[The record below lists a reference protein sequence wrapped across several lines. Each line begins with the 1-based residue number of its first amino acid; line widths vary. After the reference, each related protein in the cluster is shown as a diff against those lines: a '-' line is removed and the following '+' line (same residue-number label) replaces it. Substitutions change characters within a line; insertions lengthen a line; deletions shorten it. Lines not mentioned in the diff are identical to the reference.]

1 MSLVSELPGIVA
13 ETALTRSTGGNVRLV
28 DEESRMQVEILTP
41 VPVVAIR
48 LGRGGVSHA
57 PGLRK
62 DKDKKGRKDKDKKG
76 LEFICD
82 YLLVVELNGNTH
94 AVLVELKKTWQCK
107 AKEQLRRSLPL
118 LEYLRSACEVEY
130 ESGRDGTRIS
140 TGYLII
146 CEKRPLDKQSP
157 KANPAAS
164 VQSEVY
170 RNIRIGTYVG
180 TTLSLTILTGAA
192 PATAH

>member
-13 ETALTRSTGGNVRLV
+13 EAALTRSTGGNVRLA
-28 DEESRMQVEILTP
+28 DEESGMEVQILTH

-48 LGRGGVSHA
+48 LGGRGGVSHA

-62 DKDKKGRKDKDKKG
+62 DKDKKGLD
-76 LEFICD
+76 FICD

-94 AVLVELKKTWQCK
+94 AVLVELKKTWKWK

-118 LEYLRSACEVEY
+118 LEYLRSACEVEH

-157 KANPAAS
+157 KANPAAA
-164 VQSEVY
+164 VQSEEY
-170 RNIRIGTYVG
+170 RNIRIRTYVG

-192 PATAH
+192 PATAR

>member
-13 ETALTRSTGGNVRLV
+13 EAALTRSTGGNVRLA
-28 DEESRMQVEILTP
+28 DEESGMEVQILTP

-62 DKDKKGRKDKDKKG
+62 DKG
-76 LEFICD
+76 LESICD

-94 AVLVELKKTWQCK
+94 AVLVELKKTWQWK

-118 LEYLRSACEVEY
+118 LEYLRSACEVEH

-157 KANPAAS
+157 KANPAAA
-164 VQSEVY
+164 VQSEEY
-170 RNIRIGTYVG
+170 RNIRIRTYVG

-192 PATAH
+192 PATAR